1 MKKIWSSRIY
11 PQEVT
16 EAIAAA
22 KAWAATVEPTED
34 DRIKGKR
41 ILCTIESMEPPNYN
55 KHSYCLG
62 ATAQGYPRMIAKYVL
77 TKLVEWKGPE
87 AEKHKKAILDFHHSK
102 YCIFPEPIQDAIDC
116 IERGSAWGA
125 VRDPQDHIVHD
136 TIFDFEPN
144 RERLAAEGISQFEAD
159 KRLIRIILQNWKFYG
174 AEARHIKEVLR
185 NYIGEKVYYQKPK

>member
-55 KHSYCLG
+55 KRSYCLG

-87 AEKHKKAILDFHHSK
+87 AEKHKKAVLDFHHSK
-102 YCIFPEPIQDAIDC
+102 YCIFPEPVQDVIDR
-116 IERGSAWGA
+116 IEIGSGWAFME
-125 VRDPQDHIVHD
+125 PQAQIVHD
-136 TIFDFEPN
+136 VIFDIESN
-144 RERLAAEGISQFEAD
+144 REQLAAEGISQFEAD
-159 KRLIRIILQNWKFYG
+159 KRQIKIILQNMKWYG
-174 AEARHIKEVLR
+174 AEARHCKEVLR